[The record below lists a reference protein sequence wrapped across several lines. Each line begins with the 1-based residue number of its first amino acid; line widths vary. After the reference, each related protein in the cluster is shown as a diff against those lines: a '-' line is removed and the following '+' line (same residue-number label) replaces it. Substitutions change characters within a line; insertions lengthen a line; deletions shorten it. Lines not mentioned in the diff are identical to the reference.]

1 MKLKDY
7 NNQLTEGKIWQILRA
22 FVTGK
27 AKIDPDSEYGD
38 AINQIEKIM
47 KKKAPGQ
54 NQTYAEIMAAD
65 LKSKGFDVSKLG
77 Y

>member
-27 AKIDPDSEYGD
+27 AKIDPDSEYGE
-38 AINQIEKIM
+38 AINGIEKIM
-47 KKKAPGQ
+47 KKKVPGS
-54 NQTYAEIMAAD
+54 NKTYAEIMAAD
-65 LKSKGFDVSKLG
+65 LKSKGVDVSKLG